1 MKIKAIT
8 GNQKYTLESA
18 LTDLAFYT
26 TEVQKRE
33 AVLNLKITKLK
44 EQFEQE
50 TADQRVKISDL
61 QAEIEAFCKA
71 NQDEFKKKK
80 SIEFPSGIVGFRT
93 ATPKISTLN
102 RKYTFKT
109 ALELVKRIFPG
120 SYVRQKEELDK
131 EVMLADYSQK
141 KLDDTK
147 LASVGLR
154 VEQEENFY
162 VELKT
167 ERLGAQ

>member
-18 LTDLAFYT
+18 ITDLAFYQ
-26 TEVQKRE
+26 TEISKKE
-33 AVLNLKITKLK
+33 ALLNLKITKLK
-44 EQFEQE
+44 EVFEQD

-61 QAEIEAFCKA
+61 EKEIEAFCKA
-71 NQDEFKKKK
+71 NADEFKKKK
-80 SIEFPSGIVGFRT
+80 SLEFPNGIVGFRT

-131 EVMLADYSQK
+131 ESMLADYGQK

-147 LASVGLR
+147 LAAVGLR
-154 VEQEENFY
+154 IEQDENFY
-162 VELKT
+162 IELKT